1 MLKTLSVV
9 LLSGFALAAYAAE
22 GPLVG
27 PGVTGK
33 KLANGE
39 TVGADVGAG
48 PHLERD
54 FHPAPRVDDAVDE
67 IPPAS
72 RPDNRTNGDNAST
85 GSSAAP
91 NATQGSS
98 GADNDA
104 IEADEARANKNKD
117 KFKQRP
123 GFKEDPPQPR
133 AEAK

>member
-1 MLKTLSVV
+1 MLKVFSVV
-9 LLSGFALAAYAAE
+9 LLSGFALAATAAE

-33 KLANGE
+33 KLANDE

-48 PHLERD
+48 PHLERNTT
-54 FHPAPRVDDAVDE
+54 PAPRVEDAVDE

-72 RPDNRTNGDNAST
+72 RPENRNGDAST
-85 GSSAAP
+85 GSSDAP

-104 IEADEARANKNKD
+104 IEADEARASKNKD